1 MRDEGRGG
9 KKGAGEEKEKGRDR
23 RQILSKSVM
32 NN

>member
-9 KKGAGEEKEKGRDR
+9 EKGAGEEKEKDR
-23 RQILSKSVM
+23 RQILRKSEM